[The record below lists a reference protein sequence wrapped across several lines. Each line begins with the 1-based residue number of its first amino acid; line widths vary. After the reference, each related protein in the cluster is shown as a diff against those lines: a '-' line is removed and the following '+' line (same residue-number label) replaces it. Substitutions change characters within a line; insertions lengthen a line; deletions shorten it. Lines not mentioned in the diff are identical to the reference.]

1 MKTKITGI
9 VVVLVVLGAVVL
21 INVLMP
27 THTTA
32 QDNTPTPSTYV
43 DLLDTEI
50 RGLSSEDIHG
60 FRTGAGMGFALPAE
74 LNGYPGP
81 RHVLDLAEEL
91 DLTEAQLEAVGALY
105 DDMLPQAIDLGEQL
119 LGAEA
124 DLEVAFRE
132 GTISADGLEDAL
144 ARAEQIRADLRFVHL
159 NTHLATLDILTVHQ
173 VRQYNTLRG
182 YASGGHSGHSGH

>member
-1 MKTKITGI
+1 MKTKILGI
-9 VVVLVVLGAVVL
+9 GILVVAVVSVVLMNRWV
-21 INVLMP
+21 P
-27 THTTA
+27 THTAA
-32 QDNTPTPSTYV
+32 QEVTPTPSAYV

-50 RGLSSEDIHG
+50 RGISPEDING

-91 DLTEAQLEAVGALY
+91 ELTEDQLEAVEALY

-119 LGAEA
+119 LRAEA

-132 GTISADGLEDAL
+132 GTIAADGLQDAL
-144 ARAEQIRADLRFVHL
+144 
-159 NTHLATLDILTVHQ
+159 
-173 VRQYNTLRG
+173 
-182 YASGGHSGHSGH
+182 

>member
-1 MKTKITGI
+1 MKIKIAGI
-9 VVVLVVLGAVVL
+9 VAVLVVLGAVVL
-21 INVLMP
+21 MNVLMP

-32 QDNTPTPSTYV
+32 QDDTPTPSTYV

-50 RGLSSEDIHG
+50 RGISPEDING

-91 DLTEAQLEAVGALY
+91 ELTEDQLEAVEALY

-119 LGAEA
+119 LRAEA
-124 DLEVAFRE
+124 DLEIAFRE
-132 GTISADGLEDAL
+132 GTIAAEDLQDAL
-144 ARAEQIRADLRFVHL
+144 AQAEQIRADLRFVHL
-159 NTHLATLDILTVHQ
+159 STHLATIDILTFHQ
-173 VRQYNTLRG
+173 VRQYSTLRG
-182 YASGGHSGHSGH
+182 YGSGDHSGHGGH